1 MTEVESTNFVAYR
14 KFFPFSF
21 KMRKS
26 QSHSLQLKWPALK
39 RICEKHSEDMLS
51 ESSVYQGLGM
61 DWGGLSPTG
70 GGRIK
75 LVPRGAKSRTYSPD
89 CYNGLI
95 VFESLYGL

>member
-39 RICEKHSEDMLS
+39 RICEVHSEDMLS
-51 ESSVYQGLGM
+51 ESSVYQDLGM

-70 GGRIK
+70 GGRIQIGSK
-75 LVPRGAKSRTYSPD
+75 RSQESHILSRLLQWLD
-89 CYNGLI
+89 CI
-95 VFESLYGL
+95 

>member
-14 KFFPFSF
+14 KIFPFSF

-61 DWGGLSPTG
+61 DWG
-70 GGRIK
+70 
-75 LVPRGAKSRTYSPD
+75 D
-89 CYNGLI
+89 CHQRVAGESNWFQEELRVAHTLQI
-95 VFESLYGL
+95 VTMA